1 MGFIPLR
8 FIVAPL
14 LPLLRRSVDGEIRA
28 KNVQGERQYESPAR
42 VAGLLFWLIIPTLQL
57 VAPRKADTRAHQ
69 IPDPE
74 GQVRFWHIA
83 DYLNRPQ
90 NVGFQG

>member
-42 VAGLLFWLIIPTLQL
+42 VAGLLFWL
-57 VAPRKADTRAHQ
+57 APRKADTRAPQ

-83 DYLNRPQ
+83 DINSDAEHVRF
-90 NVGFQG
+90 GG

>member
-83 DYLNRPQ
+83 DINSDAEHVRF
-90 NVGFQG
+90 GG